1 MIVLTKD
8 MEVGVAKI
16 DAQHKDLVD
25 RLNAITK
32 MGAAAASREETQK
45 TLDLLGK
52 YVITHF
58 TDEEGLQIKCGYPKY
73 DWHKEQHK
81 LFIEEF
87 KKLKQEFDANGHSI
101 KFTLD
106 MTNKIVN
113 WIVKHIKSADVEF
126 GKYYNSKN

>member
-8 MEVGVAKI
+8 MEVGVAKV

-32 MGAAAASREETQK
+32 MGAAAASKEETQK

-58 TDEEGLQIKCGYPKY
+58 SDEEGLQIKSGYPKY

-87 KKLKQEFDANGHSI
+87 KKLNQEFAANGHSI

-106 MTNKIVN
+106 MTNKIVA

-126 GKYYNSKN
+126 GKYYNSNK